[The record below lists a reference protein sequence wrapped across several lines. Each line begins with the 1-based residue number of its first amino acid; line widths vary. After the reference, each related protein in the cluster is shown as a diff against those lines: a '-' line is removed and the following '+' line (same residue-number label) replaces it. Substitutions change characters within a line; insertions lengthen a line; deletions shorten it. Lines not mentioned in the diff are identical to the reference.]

1 MPTAA
6 ATTPFEFARLRRALE
21 RSEPDVLADLYSDDA
36 EMVIVDRNRPP
47 SAPMRLAGKPAIDA
61 FWRDVCSREMTHCVG
76 HEVIGPDRTAFV
88 EECVYPDGCN
98 VMSAMTLEL
107 RDGRIVRHL
116 TVQAWDETN
125 CSTG

>member
-1 MPTAA
+1 
-6 ATTPFEFARLRRALE
+6 
-21 RSEPDVLADLYSDDA
+21 
-36 EMVIVDRNRPP
+36 
-47 SAPMRLAGKPAIDA
+47 
-61 FWRDVCSREMTHCVG
+61 MTHCVG